1 MSDFASH
8 LHLDKHMS
16 DQEDQQLRMLRDE
29 HNGGGMGGGMVPQ
42 HNGMGG
48 MSHHAGMMGGDSMDH
63 HHHQQQQQHVSVMHH
78 HHPHHIHQQQQQH
91 HQQQQHQHM
100 AVAHAT
106 HMGNPS
112 LATNAMIMSA
122 LQQQMLH
129 LQDLEQ
135 ANALSSMP
143 MSLALPANMQA
154 PLTVTPHHAGHGTMA
169 AMMYMRDHPA
179 AAAAMAAAAAAA
191 AGAGGND
198 EESSSS
204 RRWRTRI
211 EASEAIKSYVA
222 AQGYRAMVDRHNKGG
237 SAVTF
242 RCSSAVKEGSNC
254 SLLIRLRKSKKHN
267 DWYIAGRFCLTHT
280 CHQPH
285 AHAHHMNASGENTS
299 TIYMCL

>member
-1 MSDFASH
+1 MA
-8 LHLDKHMS
+8 
-16 DQEDQQLRMLRDE
+16 
-29 HNGGGMGGGMVPQ
+29 
-42 HNGMGG
+42 
-48 MSHHAGMMGGDSMDH
+48 
-63 HHHQQQQQHVSVMHH
+63 
-78 HHPHHIHQQQQQH
+78 
-91 HQQQQHQHM
+91 
-100 AVAHAT
+100 AVAHAA

-112 LATNAMIMSA
+112 LTTNAMIMSA

-143 MSLALPANMQA
+143 MSLTLPASLQPSM
-154 PLTVTPHHAGHGTMA
+154 TVTPHHAGHGTMA

-179 AAAAMAAAAAAA
+179 AAAAMAVAAAAAS
-191 AGAGGND
+191 GAGD
-198 EESSSS
+198 DDSSGS
-204 RRWRTRI
+204 RRWSTRI

-267 DWYIAGRFCLTHT
+267 DWYIAGKFCLTHT

-285 AHAHHMNASGENTS
+285 QHMTHSGTVYKHVH
-299 TIYMCL
+299 IYDLKWHLLAYSRWCSFVLAFTRRQRHGGRSGCGHGAAEQQ